1 VTAPIRRI
9 PLPLAGDALLDALRA
24 ANEDSNVRV
33 ILLESA
39 GQRFCGAMP
48 DAPEALFL
56 EKFSKPVVA
65 AVQGPALAE
74 GVALLACS
82 DIVVA
87 AQGVS
92 FALTEV
98 REGRAPIGMAAIV
111 RAIGVRRARELALTG
126 RVFTAPEAL
135 QYGLVHHLAP
145 AFEFDERADA
155 IASQL
160 AATPGDCIRRILQS

>member
-1 VTAPIRRI
+1 
-9 PLPLAGDALLDALRA
+9 
-24 ANEDSNVRV
+24 
-33 ILLESA
+33 
-39 GQRFCGAMP
+39 MP
-48 DAPEALFL
+48 DAPEALFR
-56 EKFSKPVVA
+56 ETFAKPIVA

-74 GVALLACS
+74 GVALLACC

-98 REGRAPIGMAAIV
+98 REGRVPIGLAAIA
-111 RAIGVRRARELALTG
+111 RAIGMRRARELALTG

-155 IASQL
+155 IAKQL
-160 AATPGDCIRRILQS
+160 AAGPADCIRRILQA